1 MIIHIKNILRAAML
15 VACGLTLLACG
26 TTPNP
31 NLYVLEP
38 MQKLSASHVTEG
50 AAEGL
55 TYLVG
60 PIVIAET
67 LNRPEIVNR
76 DEQYRVHV
84 DPLERW
90 AQPLDEGISSTLA
103 ENLRILLHTDR
114 VVVYPWSFT
123 NIADYVVRASILDFG
138 PTSANQVTL
147 NVSWMIGDGQGKV
160 LVLKRVNY
168 TGARNNDSNAAT
180 VAAMSAALEDMSRDI
195 AEALKPLTPESE

>member
-1 MIIHIKNILRAAML
+1 MIIHIKNNLPATVL
-15 VACGLTLLACG
+15 VACGSTLLACG

-38 MQKLSASHVTEG
+38 MQQLSAS
-50 AAEGL
+50 AATDGV

-90 AQPLDEGISSTLA
+90 AQPLDEGISSTIA

-114 VVVYPWSFT
+114 IIVYPWSFT
-123 NIADYVVRASILDFG
+123 NIADYVIRANILDFG
-138 PTSANQVTL
+138 PTSASRVTL

-160 LVLKRVNY
+160 LVMRRVDY
-168 TGARNNDSNAAT
+168 TGTRSSDSNAAT
-180 VAAMSAALEDMSRDI
+180 VAAMSQALEDMSRDI
-195 AEALKPLTPESE
+195 ADALKPLSAETE

>member
-1 MIIHIKNILRAAML
+1 MIIHIKNIFRAAVL
-15 VACGLTLLACG
+15 VVCGSTLLACG

-38 MQKLSASHVTEG
+38 MQKLDASDVTEG
-50 AAEGL
+50 ATEGV

-60 PIVIAET
+60 PIAIAET
-67 LNRPEIVNR
+67 LNRLEIVNR

-90 AQPLDEGISSTLA
+90 AQPLDEGISSTIA
-103 ENLRILLHTDR
+103 ENLRVLLHTDR

-123 NIADYVVRASILDFG
+123 NIADYVVRASVLDFG
-138 PTSANQVTL
+138 PISANQVTL

-160 LVLKRVNY
+160 LIIKRVNY
-168 TGARNNDSNAAT
+168 TGTRSNTSSSAT
-180 VAAMSAALEDMSRDI
+180 VAAMSEALGSFSRDI
-195 AEALKPLTPESE
+195 ADNLESLNTETK

>member
-15 VACGLTLLACG
+15 VACGSTLLACG

-38 MQKLSASHVTEG
+38 MQKLNASDSTDG
-50 AAEGL
+50 A

-60 PIVIAET
+60 PVVIAET

-103 ENLRILLHTDR
+103 ENLRVLLDTDR

-123 NIADYVVRASILDFG
+123 NIADYVVRANILDFG
-138 PTSANQVTL
+138 PTSANQITL

-160 LVLKRVNY
+160 LILKRVNY
-168 TGARNNDSNAAT
+168 TSARSNNSNAAT

-195 AEALKPLTPESE
+195 AEALKPLSTETE